1 MTLHSKMIFGL
12 LFLFSSALTGVVES
26 APTSAME
33 DRLSHSFS
41 HFPKHANT
49 TPEYPIHQH
58 GQVIQE
64 KQLHARSP
72 WSIPNVINRFVQA
85 SDPGP
90 NNVVNFVP
98 PFITYS
104 TINNDFSCKGYDQ
117 VFGEFLQIKAKGIKG
132 VRVYGVDCNSY
143 WTVQPAAR
151 ALGLKIMQGFWITQ
165 AGTWSINQAVTDLV
179 NWIKY
184 YNGNNW
190 DLIDSIIV
198 GNEAVTAGWIDAHQ
212 LLGKIRDVRGQLR
225 QAGYVGPIS
234 TAEIPSVYM
243 QNPFLCV
250 GDDTI
255 DFVGVNAHPYFDSGK
270 RYDQAG
276 EFMQS
281 QIDVVSQACQGKA
294 VKIVETGYPSGG
306 NVHGNQ
312 APSPHGQ
319 AVAITQIYNV
329 LKGDV
334 VMFTMYDDYWKS
346 PGPFN
351 IEQKFGMF
359 WLLP

>member
-1 MTLHSKMIFGL
+1 MKFTLIKIKTLPL
-12 LFLFSSALTGVVES
+12 LLSATAFVKAAPANVGV
-26 APTSAME
+26 AGDM
-33 DRLSHSFS
+33 SHTLG
-41 HFPKHANT
+41 HFPKHPAMNST
-49 TPEYPIHQH
+49 EGVVFHSHAQPE
-58 GQVIQE
+58 E
-64 KQLHARSP
+64 DLNLKAR
-72 WSIPNVINRFVQA
+72 WNLNDARFVQV
-85 SDPGP
+85 SDPQP
-90 NNVVNFVP
+90 NNIVNFVP

-117 VFGEFLQIKAKGIKG
+117 VFGEFLQIKAKGIQG

-151 ALGLKIMQGFWITQ
+151 TLGLKIMQGFWITQ
-165 AGTWSINQAVTDLV
+165 AGTWSINQAVTDLA

-184 YNGNNW
+184 NNGGNW

-198 GNEAVTAGWIDAHQ
+198 GNEAVTAGWINANQ
-212 LLGKIRDVRGQLR
+212 LLGKIRDVRGELR
-225 QAGYVGPIS
+225 DAGYTGPIS
-234 TAEIPSVYM
+234 TAEIPSVFM

-250 GDDTI
+250 GDNTI

-281 QIDVVSQACQGKA
+281 QIDVVSQACQGK
-294 VKIVETGYPSGG
+294 KIRVIETGYPSAG

-312 APSPHGQ
+312 VPSPRGQ
-319 AVAITQIYNV
+319 AVAITQIFNV

-334 VMFTMYDDYWKS
+334 VMFTMFDDYWKS